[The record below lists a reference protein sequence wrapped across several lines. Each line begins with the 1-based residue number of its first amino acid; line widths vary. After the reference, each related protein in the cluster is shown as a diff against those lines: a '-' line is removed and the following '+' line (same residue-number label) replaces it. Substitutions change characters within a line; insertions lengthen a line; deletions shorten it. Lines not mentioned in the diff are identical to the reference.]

1 MISLVKKGVDHL
13 MPTHTPTQKNL
24 IKQVL
29 KLLQK
34 DENIFNLY
42 VWILFV
48 FQLAPHI
55 LALF

>member
-1 MISLVKKGVDHL
+1 

-29 KLLQK
+29 KLLQR

-48 FQLAPHI
+48 FQLGPHI